1 MADLQKLREQ
11 IAAGEYRL
19 DAASIAGALLDYASV
34 GDPSRAGDPTAPA
47 FADTDRRSVRS
58 DARPRT

>member
-34 GDPSRAGDPTAPA
+34 GETSPATDQGARRARITASTPEPA
-47 FADTDRRSVRS
+47 TER
-58 DARPRT
+58 